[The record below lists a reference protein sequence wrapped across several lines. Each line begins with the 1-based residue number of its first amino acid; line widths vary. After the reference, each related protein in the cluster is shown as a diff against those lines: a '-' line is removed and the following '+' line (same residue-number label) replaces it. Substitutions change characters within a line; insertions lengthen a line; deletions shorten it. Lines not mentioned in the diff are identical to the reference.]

1 MLRIKK
7 ILGCKQIWIFPDL
20 MRREELCVAL
30 KILTEDRYYVIF
42 AEQNLIAALQTA
54 KAKGR
59 IRSDP
64 VCFKRVS
71 AAA

>member
-54 KAKGR
+54 KTKGR
-59 IRSDP
+59 KS
-64 VCFKRVS
+64 VFNQKWSCLL
-71 AAA
+71 